1 MTVIPLT
8 DPIWSLFWKI
18 SSFLINGG
26 RHELPIHLSPGC
38 PAASTRTRPKNG
50 SGGRNHDPAASACEN
65 EPDTS
70 GSAGG
75 SRRRAARHGVLV
87 RLGLLDGGPLSGLDR

>member
-8 DPIWSLFWKI
+8 DPIWGLFWKI

-26 RHELPIHLSPGC
+26 RHELPIHLSPGY
-38 PAASTRTRPKNG
+38 PEAAGRTRARTG

-70 GSAGG
+70 GPAGR
-75 SRRRAARHGVLV
+75 SRRRAARHRVLV
-87 RLGLLDGGPLSGLDR
+87 RLGLLDGGPLSGL